1 MMELLRKYKDNE
13 KLNSIAKQSQKYMR
27 ELNIEKQED

>member
-1 MMELLRKYKDNE
+1 MMELLRKYKNNE
-13 KLNSIAKQSQKYMR
+13 KLNSISKQSQKYMR